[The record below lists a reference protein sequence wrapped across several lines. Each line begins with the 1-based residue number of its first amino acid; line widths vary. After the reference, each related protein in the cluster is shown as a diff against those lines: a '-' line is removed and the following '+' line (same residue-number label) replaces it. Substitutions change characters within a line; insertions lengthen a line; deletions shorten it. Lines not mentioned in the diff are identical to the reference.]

1 MVSCRSASG
10 LERKWSRGRGKK
22 NVGPFSAVREPRY
35 RLLETLFWWG
45 EGGGGND
52 GLRGG

>member
-1 MVSCRSASG
+1 MVTYQSASG
-10 LERKWSRGRGKK
+10 LERKWSRGWEK
-22 NVGPFSAVREPRY
+22 NVGPFLAVREPRY

-45 EGGGGND
+45 EGGGND